1 MRQWSFVI
9 CAHGGFL
16 GGEWSGRQLRAKG
29 SASVLLE
36 HEAVRENFSLPFG
49 DSDWP
54 RNEGAEVGPS
64 MLAVGLLDLH
74 RLRRTRAMVHAFS
87 HCNGQCG

>member
-9 CAHGGFL
+9 WAYGGSL
-16 GGEWSGRQLRAKG
+16 GGKWSGRQLRAKG
-29 SASVLLE
+29 STSVPLE
-36 HEAVRENFSLPFG
+36 HEAVRENFSLPSG

-64 MLAVGLLDLH
+64 MQAVGLLDLH
-74 RLRRTRAMVHAFS
+74 RLRGTRAMVHAFS
-87 HCNGQCG
+87 HCNGRCG